1 MEKVGGDT
9 PTVAPSTPLAATMG
23 TKTTTESC
31 YTYQN
36 KYANAG
42 VFALANATGE
52 TARGRVTS
60 LFVNQW
66 FAPYPIPQPPI
77 KPGWQDHLAKISLG
91 HVVAKACHMERYLCG
106 LLDGPWAGTE
116 TVTGDQWRQKWLT
129 SLRGSSTFKDVAK
142 WILLLE
148 SSIRPLAMKA
158 AWYAQEIKE
167 NASIF
172 EFEKKEQEH
181 RVEKVGPSSLRPKSR
196 HWRSC

>member
-1 MEKVGGDT
+1 
-9 PTVAPSTPLAATMG
+9 
-23 TKTTTESC
+23 
-31 YTYQN
+31 
-36 KYANAG
+36 
-42 VFALANATGE
+42 
-52 TARGRVTS
+52 
-60 LFVNQW
+60 
-66 FAPYPIPQPPI
+66 
-77 KPGWQDHLAKISLG
+77 
-91 HVVAKACHMERYLCG
+91 MERYLCG

-181 RVEKVGPSSLRPKSR
+181 RVEKVGPSSLRSEVAPLALVLRGKRVPIKSLR
-196 HWRSC
+196 KCARNGANQYYQSVW